1 MTESKSFRDNL
12 VYNTAMVLFSFSI
25 LAVETLFMHQ
35 LLIITNY
42 LTATFVV
49 AIAMFGIAVGS
60 FLGFYLSRFNTFIT
74 MPIAALLYLASMP
87 LSYNNIVK
95 IGYYQY
101 PYFLILPF
109 MFAAIIVSML
119 FSRANSNKIYFADLV
134 AATLGVIYPIFAVS
148 ALKSENALIALMFI
162 PAVFI
167 FIISFVFRNIF
178 SKILMIAVSVV
189 IFTGV
194 FITLKDNLAVPTEL
208 GKTEFEQQILPK
220 IKSGFDKQ
228 FMTSHYKL
236 QGDKY
241 ILKGDEYDEKR
252 AKYVLNDIGHWDN
265 IDINYDIKVSKENP
279 IHPRKQWASLVKYNY
294 KFIFSEDDLMGKIDL
309 FAANDDTIVFC
320 TNALPLDSVDKSNGS
335 LRDPR
340 VPHMNNADIF
350 IIGLSYDGIV
360 KSAKRL
366 PGSNV
371 SGVEFSPIIM
381 KIMMEKNKEGKFSKF
396 GHYPYKGLD
405 AYRAE
410 GRYFLSSNKKFYDMI
425 TLMNLHYE
433 YPAIASLAP
442 EYLHTKEATKIF
454 LNKLTD
460 RGMIV
465 YEEILETQ
473 RTRYAFYKLLNTL
486 KQALIENGAKD
497 PKKHIIVFSWDFWGP
512 NGNFQT
518 VMVKKTPFT
527 DKELADFQ
535 RYYNLIDYTN
545 SKGVKQFGCRLRLH
559 PTKQTGHMFE
569 KVFNANPPVL
579 SMTDYPDSLFQKQF
593 NKTFTEKLDSKD
605 DQKFIESLYRYNS
618 KFKKYYLNTNIIKGD
633 TKERFLS
640 ILDKVDYPYEIDL
653 TPTTDDKPFPFN
665 VYKNKAEVKGFL
677 NLVLKLAGLLFIPV
691 ILIVFFKYKAQ
702 RVKLIENTVFF
713 GLLGF
718 GFMLMEMVLMQK
730 YQRFIGSPIYS
741 TIVILGG
748 LLFFS
753 GLGSFFSRK
762 FSKKKLVICIAIIPV
777 LILFQ
782 AFFLTDLF
790 NAFATFSFPAKLVIS
805 AILIFPLAFLMG
817 MPFPHALEQIKK
829 DISDEYA
836 TLMFGINGALGT
848 LAVTSS
854 LLLNV
859 TYGMNTTMMIGFITY
874 VAALGLFIIIK
885 KK

>member
-1 MTESKSFRDNL
+1 MTESKSFKDNL

-25 LAVETLFMHQ
+25 LAVETIFMHQ

-42 LTATFVV
+42 LTATFVI
-49 AIAMFGIAVGS
+49 AMAMFGIAAGS

-87 LSYNNIVK
+87 LSYNNIVN

-109 MFAAIIVSML
+109 MFGAIIVSML
-119 FSRANSNKIYFADLV
+119 FSRTNSNKIYFADLG
-134 AATLGVIYPIFAVS
+134 AAALGVIYPIFAVS
-148 ALKSENALIALMFI
+148 ALKSENALITLMFI
-162 PAVFI
+162 PAIFI
-167 FIISFVFRNIF
+167 FILSFVFRNIF
-178 SKILMIAVSVV
+178 SKVLAIAVSVV
-189 IFTGV
+189 IFAGV

-208 GKTEFEQQILPK
+208 SKIEFEQQILPK

-228 FMTSHYKL
+228 FMKSHYTLK
-236 QGDKY
+236 GDKY
-241 ILKGDEYDEKR
+241 TLKGDEYDAKR

-265 IDINYDIKVSKENP
+265 IDINFDIKVSKENP
-279 IHPRKQWASLVKYNY
+279 IHPRKQWASLTKYSY

-309 FAANDDTIVFC
+309 FAANDDSIVFC
-320 TNALPLDSVDKSNGS
+320 TNAMPLDSVDKSNGS

-340 VPHMNNADIF
+340 VPHMKNADIF

-366 PGSNV
+366 PGSRV

-381 KIMMEKNKEGKFSKF
+381 RIMMEKNKEGKFSKF

-425 TLMNLHYE
+425 TLMNLHFE

-442 EYLHTKEATKIF
+442 EYLHTKEATKTF

-486 KQALIENGAKD
+486 KQSLIENGAKD
-497 PKKHIIVFSWDFWGP
+497 PSKHIIVFSWDFWGP

-527 DKELADFQ
+527 EQELADFQ
-535 RYYNLIDYTN
+535 RYYNIIDYTN
-545 SKGVKQFGCRLRLH
+545 SKGVKQFGCKLRMH
-559 PTKQTGHMFE
+559 PTKRTGHMFE
-569 KVFNANPPVL
+569 RVFNANPPIY
-579 SMTDYPDSLFQKQF
+579 SMTDYPDRLFKSKF
-593 NKTFTEKLDSKD
+593 NSTFTSKLDSAED
-605 DQKFIESLYRYNS
+605 IKFVNSLYRYSS
-618 KFKKYYLNTNIIKGD
+618 KYKRYYLKSNLIKGD
-633 TKERFLS
+633 TKERFIS

-653 TPTTDDKPFPFN
+653 TPTTDNKPYPFN
-665 VYKNKAEVKGFL
+665 IYKNKAEIMGFL
-677 NLVLKLAGLLFIPV
+677 NVILILAGILFFPV
-691 ILIVFFKYKAQ
+691 LLIVFFKYKAH

-718 GFMLMEMVLMQK
+718 GFMLIEIVLMQK

-753 GLGSFFSRK
+753 GLGSFMSRK
-762 FSKKKLVICIAIIPV
+762 FSKKKLVICISIIPV

-782 AFFLTDLF
+782 AFFLTDIF
-790 NAFATFSFPAKLVIS
+790 NAFATFSFPAKLVIT
-805 AILIFPLAFLMG
+805 ALLIFPLGFLMG
-817 MPFPHALEQIKK
+817 MPFPHGLEQIKK

-836 TLMFGINGALGT
+836 TLMFGINGALST
-848 LAVTSS
+848 VAVTLS
-854 LLLNV
+854 LFFNV
-859 TYGMNTTMMIGFITY
+859 KYGMHATMMIGFVTY
-874 VAALGLFIIIK
+874 IAALGLFIVIK
-885 KK
+885 KD